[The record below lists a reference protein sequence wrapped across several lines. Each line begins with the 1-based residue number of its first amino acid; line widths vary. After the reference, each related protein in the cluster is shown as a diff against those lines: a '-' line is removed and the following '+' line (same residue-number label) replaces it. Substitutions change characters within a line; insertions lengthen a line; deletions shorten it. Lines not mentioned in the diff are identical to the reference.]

1 MFQRDYFM
9 RMINQMTEA
18 LGQVM
23 GLRKQM
29 KQEEALLVLDELLD
43 KHFRLSSKL
52 IRSLSDEDLMKMM
65 TTNGIVDTNQ
75 LQAIA
80 ILMKQEALLHGE
92 LGRETEFYAMCVRSL
107 RLFIRLSLMK
117 AEPTIVEPDGE
128 IEELLEL
135 TRSYE
140 LPVPAKRLLMAWYE
154 SKGRYDQ
161 LENVMFELVEARA
174 LPAADAALVYDRLL
188 ALDDEELAAGGLP
201 RDEIRQGLE
210 ELGLSGEDNRTK
222 E

>member
-9 RMINQMTEA
+9 RMISQMTEA

-52 IRSLSDEDLMKMM
+52 IRSLSDEDLIKVL
-65 TTNGIVDTNQ
+65 TTNGLVDTVH

-92 LGRETEFYAMCVRSL
+92 LGRETECFRLYVRSL
-107 RLFIRLSLMK
+107 RLFVRLSLMN
-117 AEPTIVEPDGE
+117 AEPTIVEPREQIG
-128 IEELLEL
+128 ELLEL
-135 TRSYE
+135 LSAYE
-140 LPVPAKRLLMAWYE
+140 LPVKTKRLLMEWHEAE
-154 SKGRYDQ
+154 GNFDLTENMMHEL
-161 LENVMFELVEARA
+161 LEDGA
-174 LPAADAALVYDRLL
+174 LSAADAAETYGRLL
-188 ALDDEELAAGGLP
+188 TQSDELLEAGGLP
-201 RDEIRQGLE
+201 REEVMQGLAQLE
-210 ELGLSGEDNRTK
+210 EVYRK
-222 E
+222 EF

>member
-1 MFQRDYFM
+1 MFQRDYLV

-29 KQEEALLVLDELLD
+29 KQEEALLVIEELLD

-65 TTNGIVDTNQ
+65 TTNGLVDTEQ

-92 LGRETEFYAMCVRSL
+92 LGRETEFFTLCVRSL
-107 RLFIRLSLMK
+107 RLFVRLSLMK
-117 AEPTIVEPDGE
+117 AEPTIVKPDE
-128 IEELLEL
+128 QIDELLAL
-135 TRSYE
+135 LRAYE
-140 LPVPAKRLLMAWYE
+140 LPVPAKRLLMAWHE
-154 SKGRYDQ
+154 EEGRYDQ
-161 LENVMFELVEARA
+161 VENMMFELLEANA
-174 LPAADAALVYDRLL
+174 LSKADAAGIYGRMLSRG
-188 ALDDEELAAGGLP
+188 DEELDAGGLP
-201 RDEIRQGLE
+201 RAEIIDGLE
-210 ELGLSGEDNRTK
+210 ELGLQPE
-222 E
+222 

>member
-1 MFQRDYFM
+1 M

-29 KQEEALLVLDELLD
+29 KQEEALLVLEELLD
-43 KHFRLSSKL
+43 KHFHLSSKL

-65 TTNGIVDTNQ
+65 TTNGLVDTDQ

-92 LGRETEFYAMCVRSL
+92 LGRETEFFSSSVRSL

-117 AEPTIVEPDGE
+117 AEPTIVKPDE
-128 IEELLEL
+128 QIEELLEL
-135 TRSYE
+135 IRAYE
-140 LPVPAKRLLMAWYE
+140 LPVPAKRLLMAWHE
-154 SKGRYDQ
+154 AEGRFDQ
-161 LENVMFELVEARA
+161 VENVMFELLEANA
-174 LPAADAALVYDRLL
+174 LSTADAAGIYERILSRS
-188 ALDDEELAAGGLP
+188 DEELDAGGLP
-201 RDEIRQGLE
+201 RAEIREGLE
-210 ELGLSGEDNRTK
+210 ELGLQPQGYRDEGVTK
-222 E
+222 